1 MAGRRIQP
9 TYRFHRKTGKAIV
22 TYYTSNG
29 QRRSTL
35 LPGLFNSDESRNEYK
50 RISAILKA
58 NGEPQPQQEKRSE
71 PSLTIDELI
80 IQFMTTRVLPY
91 YRDAAGQP
99 TGEHENIRYAMK
111 PISRLFGDL
120 AAAEFKPLH
129 LVEVQQAMIIGSWF
143 NDEEKSEHAKGKK
156 PTRLSRT
163 TVNSRIGKI
172 KLMFKWA
179 AGLQLIP
186 AAVHHGIL
194 SVSSLARGRSAA
206 RETEEVQPV
215 PTGIIEQTMPHLPPT
230 VRDIVELLLLT
241 GMRVGEAVIMRAID
255 IDRTGPVWLYR
266 PIRHKNLW
274 RGKQRLITVGPKG
287 QAIIRRHLKAKTDAF
302 LFSPREQQTVID
314 AAKRAN
320 RKSKVTPSQVC
331 RKKAN
336 PKRRKGEL
344 FSADDINTAIR
355 RACERGKIP
364 VWHTH
369 QLRHTA
375 ALEISRHHGL
385 EGARAALGQSTVQMA
400 ARYAG
405 IDLDKAKEVASKIG

>member
-1 MAGRRIQP
+1 MAGRRIEP
-9 TYRFHRKTGKAIV
+9 TYRFHKKTGKAIV
-22 TYYTSNG
+22 TYYARDG
-29 QRRSTL
+29 QRRSIL
-35 LPGLFNSDESRNEYK
+35 LPGHFNSELSRKEYK
-50 RISAILKA
+50 RILAILKA
-58 NGEPQPQQEKRSE
+58 NGEPHPQQEKQSE
-71 PSLTIDELI
+71 SGLTIDELI
-80 IQFMTTRVLPY
+80 IKFMTTRVIPY
-91 YRDAAGQP
+91 YRDATGQP
-99 TGEHENIRYAMK
+99 TGEQENIRYAMK

-120 AAAEFKPLH
+120 PAAEFKPLL
-129 LVEVQQAMIIGSWF
+129 LVEVQQAMIVGSWL
-143 NDEEKSEHAKGKK
+143 NDDEKKEYAKGKK
-156 PTRLSRT
+156 PTQLSRT
-163 TVNSRIGKI
+163 TVNARVGKI

-186 AAVHHGIL
+186 ATVHHGIL
-194 SVSSLARGRSAA
+194 SVASLARGRSEA

-215 PTGIIEQTMPHLPPT
+215 PISVIEQTMPHLPPT

-241 GMRVGEAVIMRAID
+241 GMRVGEAVILRAID
-255 IDRTGPVWLYR
+255 IDRTAPVWLYR
-266 PIRHKNLW
+266 PIRHKNQW

-287 QAIIRRHLKAKTDAF
+287 QAIIRRHLKTKTDAY
-302 LFSPREQQTVID
+302 LFSPREQQAAID

-344 FSADDINTAIR
+344 FSADDINTAIG